1 MLYIH
6 FEPFNQRYSHLT
18 FNLSTNVIH
27 LFSYLKLGTDD
38 DDQPGPPGPGPNKH
52 RKLFK
57 LKTLKYSY
65 SHLTNNILLFFKI
78 QIAII
83 VSAVAMPAVTASLDA
98 ILQLG
103 VLIRR

>member
-1 MLYIH
+1 MIISHLGGGPGHNHNPPGPPGMCLFVSFLRVLMLYIH

-57 LKTLKYSY
+57 L
-65 SHLTNNILLFFKI
+65 
-78 QIAII
+78 
-83 VSAVAMPAVTASLDA
+83 
-98 ILQLG
+98 
-103 VLIRR
+103 